1 MQSWRCRQAFYL
13 ERSGSVKGFLDEVQ
27 VILSACP
34 LHCTAHCSMR
44 PTHTLIGV
52 LLWSNYTIVEKDIHV
67 LAGVVEDA
75 LHSRA
80 QEIGKIK

>member
-1 MQSWRCRQAFYL
+1 MYFENHCIIQIQKIKQ
-13 ERSGSVKGFLDEVQ
+13 VLDG
-27 VILSACP
+27 
-34 LHCTAHCSMR
+34 TAHCSMR
-44 PTHTLIGV
+44 PTHTLIGI